1 MMQTLVTIF
10 YALAVVLYAA
20 GALTLFAYF
29 LWRKSWQVAI
39 GVPLAIAGLVAQVGA
54 IVSEAF
60 ATGWSPTSNL
70 YDSLSLFVAFT
81 VLLFLI
87 FARQYRLWALGG
99 FVLLISDFFLAY
111 AGTWNEGY
119 RPLVPSL
126 QSYWLAIHV
135 PTVVAAYA
143 AFMLAF
149 CTSVLYL
156 VKYYLERGHSGGA
169 GLTSMGLQPAA
180 AGAAAGGS
188 MAMATLVAER
198 TGNTVQDETPGLA
211 LAAAQGD
218 KVAQW
223 LMGIPSL
230 AKLDVITYRIIAVG
244 LPLLSLGIIMGAMW
258 AKEAWGAY
266 WQWDPKETSALVC
279 WIIYLAYMHL
289 HTRSQWRGMRTSWIS
304 VIGFAAVIFCYLG
317 VNIWISGLHS
327 YKV

>member
-1 MMQTLVTIF
+1 MMQLVTVF
-10 YALAVVLYAA
+10 YTLALASYALA
-20 GALTLFAYF
+20 ALSLFAYF
-29 LWRKSWQVAI
+29 LWRARWQLVL
-39 GVPLAIAGLVAQVGA
+39 GVPLTIAGLVAQA
-54 IVSEAF
+54 AALTSEGL
-60 ATGWSPTSNL
+60 ATGWSPTANL
-70 YDSLSLFVAFT
+70 YDSLSFFVGFT
-81 VLLFLI
+81 VLLFVI
-87 FARQYRLWALGG
+87 FARLYRLWYLGG
-99 FVLLISDFFLAY
+99 FVLMIGDFFLGY

-143 AFMLAF
+143 AFLLAF
-149 CTSVLYL
+149 CTSALYL
-156 VKYYLERGHSGGA
+156 LKYYLERGRSGGGGA
-169 GLTSMGLQPAA
+169 LGSVGLQPVT
-180 AGAAAGGS
+180 AGGTTTSS
-188 MAMATLVAER
+188 MAMAALLAER
-198 TGNTVQDETPGLA
+198 TGSTVQDETPGLA

-230 AKLDVITYRIIAVG
+230 SKLDVITYRIIAVG

-266 WQWDPKETSALVC
+266 WQWDPKETAALFD
-279 WIIYLAYMHL
+279 WIIYLGYMHL
-289 HTRSQWRGMRTSWIS
+289 HTRNQWRGLRTSWIA
-304 VIGFAAVIFCYLG
+304 VIGFAAVIFTYLG

>member
-1 MMQTLVTIF
+1 MSQFVTIF
-10 YALAVVLYAA
+10 YALAVACYAV
-20 GALTLFAYF
+20 GALALFAYF
-29 LWRKSWQVAI
+29 LWRAPWQSMLGI
-39 GVPLAIAGLVAQVGA
+39 PFAIAGLVAQAGA
-54 IVSEAF
+54 IASEAL

-87 FARQYRLWALGG
+87 FARQYRLWYLGG
-99 FVLLISDFFLAY
+99 FVLLIGDFFLGY

-135 PTVVAAYA
+135 PTVVASYA

-149 CTSVLYL
+149 CTSALYL
-156 VKYYLERGHSGGA
+156 IKYYLERSHAGG
-169 GLTSMGLQPAA
+169 LELRSVGLQPATA
-180 AGAAAGGS
+180 VPGS
-188 MAMATLVAER
+188 GTMAMAALVADR
-198 TGNTVQDETPGLA
+198 TGHTVQDETPGLA

-218 KVAQW
+218 KIAQW

-266 WQWDPKETSALVC
+266 WQWDPKETAALFC

-289 HTRSQWRGMRTSWIS
+289 HTRNQWRGVRCSWIS
-304 VIGFAAVIFCYLG
+304 VVGFAAVIFCYLG